1 MAKTKI
7 SEYDVSAANNTD
19 VDSIDLGEGTMVPS
33 DVNNALRMIMA
44 HLANMN
50 DGVAAIQDTFTL
62 SDPTDDTKQV
72 RFDAVGVTTGNTRVL
87 TVPDAD
93 ATIAGLSLA
102 QEFTATQNFDAT
114 TLTDG
119 ASIDWDAS
127 ANQVTSVTLAGDRT
141 FNAPTNMKDGG
152 VYVLSLIQDATGTRL
167 ISTWNAVYKFA
178 AGTAPTLTTTA
189 AARDVL
195 VFLSDGT
202 SMFEIGRSLNVSTPA

>member
-1 MAKTKI
+1 
-7 SEYDVSAANNTD
+7 
-19 VDSIDLGEGTMVPS
+19 VPS
-33 DVNNALRMIMA
+33 DVNNALREVMA
-44 HLANMN
+44 HLADMN
-50 DGVAAIQDTFTL
+50 GGVAAIQDTFTL
-62 SDPTDDTKQV
+62 SDPTDDTKKV
-72 RFDAVGVTTGNTRVL
+72 RFDAVGITTGNTRVL

-93 ATIAGLSLA
+93 ATIAGLSVA
-102 QEFTATQNFDAT
+102 QEFSKTQNFDAT

-152 VYVLSLIQDATGTRL
+152 VYVLSLIQDASGTRL

-189 AARDVL
+189 SAKDLL

-202 SMFEIGRSLNVSTPA
+202 NMLEVGRSLNVS

>member
-44 HLANMN
+44 HLADMN

-62 SDPTDDTKQV
+62 SDPADDTKQV
-72 RFDAVGVTTGNTRVL
+72 RFDAVGITTGNTRVL

-93 ATIAGLSLA
+93 ATIAGLSVA
-102 QEFTATQNFDAT
+102 QEFTATQNFNAT

-119 ASIDWDAS
+119 ASISWDAS
-127 ANQVTSVTLAGDRT
+127 ANQVTSVTLGGDRT
-141 FNAPTNMKDGG
+141 FAAPTNMVDGG
-152 VYVLSLIQDATGTRL
+152 VYVLTIVQDATGTRVP
-167 ISTWNAVYKFA
+167 SFNAVFKFA
-178 AGTAPTLTTTA
+178 GGTAPTLTTTA
-189 AARDVL
+189 AARDIL
-195 VFLSDGT
+195 VFNSDGT
-202 SMFEIGRSLNVSTPA
+202 NMYEIGRSLNVS